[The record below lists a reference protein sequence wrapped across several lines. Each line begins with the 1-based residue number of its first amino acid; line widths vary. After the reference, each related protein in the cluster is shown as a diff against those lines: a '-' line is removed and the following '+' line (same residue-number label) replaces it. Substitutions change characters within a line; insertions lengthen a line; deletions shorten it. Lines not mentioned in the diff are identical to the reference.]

1 MSKESSIP
9 SFYDLMYLGEDSA
22 SNPTPPPPLSPINYD
37 GDIPNKEGNPA
48 SMSQFEGYDNSY
60 LVGGLCRMPPLS
72 SLTNRDDTESWEAE
86 NSKSI
91 QDTTDNHPGPP
102 WFRWQEGK
110 GYLGYQ
116 VAHQG
121 KVIQCPYIRYRVVHG
136 IPYEMGTKGSGQQ
149 QFARKV
155 YACPQLPVEAPGV
168 SDNNLKI
175 FTKDVPFNF
184 ATEQAL
190 E

>member
-1 MSKESSIP
+1 MSCGHEGHKSRTRLNTKGKTLKSTQNNLSGWILTAMFKESSIP

-48 SMSQFEGYDNSY
+48 STSQFEGYDDSY
-60 LVGGLCRMPPLS
+60 LVGGLCHMPPPS

-86 NSKSI
+86 NGESV
-91 QDTTDNHPGPP
+91 QNAADNHPGPP

-116 VAHQG
+116 VT
-121 KVIQCPYIRYRVVHG
+121 Y
-136 IPYEMGTKGSGQQ
+136 
-149 QFARKV
+149 
-155 YACPQLPVEAPGV
+155 
-168 SDNNLKI
+168 
-175 FTKDVPFNF
+175 
-184 ATEQAL
+184 
-190 E
+190 